1 MASNLATAVP
11 GLGMMVSRY
20 ASGELSLG
28 GLNILAGLPSEN
40 VIAFSYEDHT
50 DDQGDSLIVE
60 IADPSRTWMLNYCP
74 KKGSE
79 CTAKV
84 KVSNWTTLGDSRTLD
99 CGSLWIDEISYAG
112 PPNVVAVKATSI
124 PPDGI
129 KGEQQSDGWEETSLR
144 QIAEEKAKKHGL
156 SVVWATKK
164 APPVEARIDQ
174 NETPDIEFL
183 RDKAKDQG
191 LNVKLFNKQL
201 IFYSEE
207 EYEAQ
212 PGVFTITYGGSSIL
226 SFMFTSRLHDTY
238 QKAEVSSVSPDTGN
252 LVEGEFEDK
261 DPASAKR
268 GTTRHNIRV
277 EDDSEGEGGEGGD
290 GGNGERGKVGGGYPP
305 YGIEIDTD
313 ADPASNERAKEKAKH
328 HLRAKNKREKT
339 ATFRMFGNPDY
350 LSGLNVDLVGFG
362 LFDGKWFIEST
373 VHEVGSNGYQTELK
387 LHLALEGY

>member
-1 MASNLATAVP
+1 MTA
-11 GLGMMVSRY
+11 RY

-28 GLNILAGLPSEN
+28 GINILASLSSEN

-60 IADPSRTWMLNYCP
+60 IADPSRSWMKNYLP

-79 CTAKV
+79 CTAKIAV
-84 KVSNWTTLGDSRTLD
+84 YNWVSPGDSRSLD
-99 CGSLWIDEISYAG
+99 CGSFWLDEINYAG

-129 KGEQQSDGWEETSLR
+129 KGEQQSYGWDNMSL
-144 QIAEEKAKKHGL
+144 QQVAEEKAGKHGL
-156 SVVWATKK
+156 TLVWATQK
-164 APPVEARIDQ
+164 APAVEARIDQ

-183 RDKAKDQG
+183 RDKGKDQG

-207 EYEAQ
+207 EYEAR
-212 PGVFTITYGGSSIL
+212 PAVFTITYGGSSIL

-238 QKAEVSSVSPDTGN
+238 QKAEVSYTSPDTGT
-252 LVEGEFEDK
+252 VIEGEFNDP
-261 DPASAKR
+261 DPASSKR

-277 EDDSEGEGGEGGD
+277 ESEEEGEGGD
-290 GGNGERGKVGGGYPP
+290 GGDGGELREGSTPGYVTEVNLDP
-305 YGIEIDTD
+305 
-313 ADPASNERAKEKAKH
+313 DPASNERANEKAKH

-350 LSGLNVDLVGFG
+350 LSGLNAELVGFG
-362 LFDGKWFIEST
+362 IFDGKWFIEST

-387 LHLALEGY
+387 MHAVLGY